1 MEKSVPKQFVFMLH
15 DTCSKLTIL
24 TIFFS
29 YFTFNFTFEKL
40 AINPRFFGTKAY
52 FKFLKFSFEREK
64 LDKLSGFAQQ
74 IFLWSIFPT
83 LLKVWNNRKSSEEN
97 QTEKFSRKILDTPSP
112 LRLISSLVRK
122 SSVQKFFEEKR
133 QFLACKLASLKI

>member
-40 AINPRFFGTKAY
+40 AINPRFFGTKPY
-52 FKFLKFSFEREK
+52 FKNLKIVDFEVFLLK
-64 LDKLSGFAQQ
+64 LDKLSGFAQLAAEH
-74 IFLWSIFPT
+74 FSMVNFSHSI
-83 LLKVWNNRKSSEEN
+83 E
-97 QTEKFSRKILDTPSP
+97 
-112 LRLISSLVRK
+112 SL
-122 SSVQKFFEEKR
+122 E
-133 QFLACKLASLKI
+133 

>member
-40 AINPRFFGTKAY
+40 AINPRFFGTKSC
-52 FKFLKFSFEREK
+52 KFSFEKEK
-64 LDKLSGFAQQ
+64 LDKLSGFAQLAAEH
-74 IFLWSIFPT
+74 FSMVNFSHSI
-83 LLKVWNNRKSSEEN
+83 E
-97 QTEKFSRKILDTPSP
+97 
-112 LRLISSLVRK
+112 SL
-122 SSVQKFFEEKR
+122 E
-133 QFLACKLASLKI
+133 

>member
-40 AINPRFFGTKAY
+40 AINPLFFGTKSC
-52 FKFLKFSFEREK
+52 KFSFEKEK
-64 LDKLSGFAQQ
+64 LDKLSGFAQLAAEH
-74 IFLWSIFPT
+74 FSMVNFSHSI
-83 LLKVWNNRKSSEEN
+83 E
-97 QTEKFSRKILDTPSP
+97 
-112 LRLISSLVRK
+112 SL
-122 SSVQKFFEEKR
+122 E
-133 QFLACKLASLKI
+133 

>member
-64 LDKLSGFAQQ
+64 LDKLSGFAQLAAEH
-74 IFLWSIFPT
+74 FSMVNFSHSI
-83 LLKVWNNRKSSEEN
+83 E
-97 QTEKFSRKILDTPSP
+97 
-112 LRLISSLVRK
+112 SL
-122 SSVQKFFEEKR
+122 E
-133 QFLACKLASLKI
+133 